1 MQEKAGYTGRMVFSL
16 NSQRHAYRYSPN
28 SRPNSPSQCSETKQ
42 TVLIIT
48 LSVRSRS
55 SIPASLQPHLLPPS
69 SCYFVAPDL
78 LLLVHLSPGP
88 STPSALHTPG
98 VPPGQPTVAEVP
110 RSRPSTPQ
118 CAASGPRSRWRREA
132 RCHRAEALTRPGQVG
147 RCSGRGQRQLTLPLK
162 AAGSPEARTPQRAQP
177 RPSGAPKAR
186 VRDGEGGGVRHP
198 NPTLGFRPAR
208 PQPHRPSRETHPPHA
223 AGTCADAHLAAL
235 RRELQPLRDSHQQP
249 AAIQRATQPA
259 ALSRPRGP
267 APSEDSH
274 WSLDLLNHRRRWRLV
289 GGPWRVRPAR
299 S

>member
-1 MQEKAGYTGRMVFSL
+1 MVFSL

-147 RCSGRGQRQLTLPLK
+147 RCFGRGQRQLTLPLK

-186 VRDGEGGGVRHP
+186 VRDGEGGGCPSSEPHAR
-198 NPTLGFRPAR
+198 LPAR
-208 PQPHRPSRETHPPHA
+208 AAPASPAVPGNPPSTRGGDLCRRSPGRAP
-223 AGTCADAHLAAL
+223 AGTPATPG
-235 RRELQPLRDSHQQP
+235 QSP
-249 AAIQRATQPA
+249 AARGDPARDTAGRALAPPR
-259 ALSRPRGP
+259 SRP
-267 APSEDSH
+267 
-274 WSLDLLNHRRRWRLV
+274 
-289 GGPWRVRPAR
+289 
-299 S
+299 